1 MLKIQFGGTVDPLE
15 RLLTNLI
22 ADWDEIERWA
32 IRNGHTDERLT
43 IAKDE
48 KDKLLARIAMMREA
62 AKAG

>member
-32 IRNGHTDERLT
+32 IRNHYCDERLT

-48 KDKLLARIAMMREA
+48 KEKLLTRIAMMREA

>member
-1 MLKIQFGGTVDPLE
+1 MVRIHIGGTSDQLE
-15 RLLTNLI
+15 KLLMNLV

-32 IRNGHTDERLT
+32 IRNGYTDERLT

-48 KDKLLARIAMMREA
+48 KEKLLARIAMMREA